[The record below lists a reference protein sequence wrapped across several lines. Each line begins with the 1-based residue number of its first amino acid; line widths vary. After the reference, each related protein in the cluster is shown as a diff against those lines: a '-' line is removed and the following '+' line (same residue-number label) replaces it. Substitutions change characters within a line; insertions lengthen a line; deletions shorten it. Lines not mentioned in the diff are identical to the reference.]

1 MPRAAPLTLAPVPTL
16 ALALLAALLAA
27 LAGCADTGAA
37 SPVCS
42 RPQVLGLVS
51 ERLRTAGIPPDLEP
65 ASIGQA
71 PGPRPGIVLCSVWV
85 RTDTFD
91 TPRRGEAPAR
101 RLVAYQYRLQLG
113 RNVAFLLP
121 DPAFTPVGQ

>member
-1 MPRAAPLTLAPVPTL
+1 MPRRAAIL
-16 ALALLAALLAA
+16 ALALLAALPACTSL
-27 LAGCADTGAA
+27 DAA
-37 SPVCS
+37 SPVCG

-51 ERLRTAGIPPDLEP
+51 ERLRRAGFPPDLEP

-71 PGPRPGIVLCSVWV
+71 PGPRPDIVLCSVWV
-85 RTDTFD
+85 RTDTYD

-101 RLVAYQYRLQLG
+101 RLVAYQYRLQLR
-113 RNVAFLLP
+113 RNTAFLLP